1 MILTKIPQQN
11 FRTKVEKVEFYYEEI
26 IEKSELFKQT
36 LLEINKFKEILKV
49 SKETEFMEIFNKLK
63 DKTFELTELM
73 KKMDSLENDL

>member
-1 MILTKIPQQN
+1 LILTKIPQQN